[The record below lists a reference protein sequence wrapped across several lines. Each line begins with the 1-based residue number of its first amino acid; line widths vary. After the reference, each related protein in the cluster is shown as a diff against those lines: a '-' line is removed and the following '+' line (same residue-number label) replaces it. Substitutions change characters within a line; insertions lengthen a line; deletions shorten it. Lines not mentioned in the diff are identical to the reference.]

1 MIYCCFDSI
10 VDNNE
15 NRLYLTE
22 NSYIYYDSIPI
33 EKGLKKKKAEKKSR
47 DNGEDFIKVEF
58 EELDS
63 DDYSYEGQLDFERE
77 ILGDF

>member
-47 DNGEDFIKVEF
+47 DNGDDFIKVEF

>member
-10 VDNNE
+10 IDNNE

-22 NSYIYYDSIPI
+22 NPYIYYDSIPI

-47 DNGEDFIKVEF
+47 DNGDDFIKVEF
-58 EELDS
+58 EELGS
-63 DDYSYEGQLDFERE
+63 DDYSYED
-77 ILGDF
+77 